1 MYKSYLS
8 TAKIGKK
15 HEESTQKQLICTEG
29 ISNSV
34 FLPTPAALIIVNLA
48 MVFRLFNN
56 AYDRPPSADQYS
68 ILAASNRDRAR
79 NHFPNTFYG
88 IAS

>member
-1 MYKSYLS
+1 
-8 TAKIGKK
+8 
-15 HEESTQKQLICTEG
+15 
-29 ISNSV
+29 
-34 FLPTPAALIIVNLA
+34 

-88 IAS
+88 IASWIRINETYLSDGEIEYILHRGI